1 MAYQEVVVKKPLS
14 LIVLPYIS
22 LIVFFAVWQG
32 VVQFGIIPNTLLASP
47 SQVITTFIDK
57 LTNAN
62 PDGATMGAH
71 AWTSIQE
78 AFLGYLLSLLV
89 GIPLGLAM
97 GWFNVVEGLFRPIF
111 ELIRPIPP
119 IAFMGSWR
127 QRFRRSTE
135 AGYTVCTWTAPVR
148 SFLRKRAG
156 ISILTDFREP
166 PMRAMA

>member
-22 LIVFFAVWQG
+22 LIAFFALWQA

-47 SQVITTFIDK
+47 SQVVSTFLDK
-57 LTNAN
+57 LTNPN

-71 AWTSIQE
+71 AWTSVQE

-97 GWFNVVEGLFRPIF
+97 GWFR
-111 ELIRPIPP
+111 
-119 IAFMGSWR
+119 ACS
-127 QRFRRSTE
+127 
-135 AGYTVCTWTAPVR
+135 APC
-148 SFLRKRAG
+148 SSSSAPFL
-156 ISILTDFREP
+156 P
-166 PMRAMA
+166 